1 MQSFLKKFINKFRY
15 AFAGLFDGI
24 RHDHSIALQCLIG
37 LFVFIACFF
46 LHLTVWEWLVII
58 LMIALVIAFEFIN
71 SAVETITDK
80 ISPEYSLEAKKIKD
94 YAAAAVLVISI
105 AAAISGIII
114 IGGKIYGML

>member
-1 MQSFLKKFINKFRY
+1 M
-15 AFAGLFDGI
+15 
-24 RHDHSIALQCLIG
+24 
-37 LFVFIACFF
+37 
-46 LHLTVWEWLVII
+46 II